1 MSSDALSLREVQ
13 TCIDNRELHLILL
26 PTEAC
31 NFRCVY
37 CYESFR
43 LKRMEP
49 WVVQGVKRLIGRRA
63 AGLRALSISW
73 FGGEPLLALD
83 VMEDVLR
90 HVGNLRREFP
100 SLEFTSDA
108 TTNASLLTR
117 PVLERLAALQVR
129 RYQVT
134 FDGPREFH
142 DRKRVLAGGRG
153 TFDRIWGNL
162 LALKASQAAFSI
174 MVRVHVDHE
183 NVEAIESFFQE
194 YREAFGDDAR
204 FELFIRG
211 LSRLGG
217 SNDASLRILEG
228 EAGTRRIQALRA
240 RATALGLRQKEMR
253 LENSICYAARAN
265 SFVIRANGNLNKC
278 TVALEEPRNV
288 VGRIDADG
296 RLAIDKEVM
305 VPWMR
310 GLRSGDRQE
319 LQCPMRG
326 HAEPWRPGEL
336 PRPGAVHLPLEPTV
350 ARLPRARTGGG
361 APLTA

>member
-1 MSSDALSLREVQ
+1 MSRDPLSLREVQ
-13 TCIDNRELHLILL
+13 TCIDNRQLHLILL

-49 WVVQGVKRLIGRRA
+49 WVVEGVKRLLSRRA
-63 AGLRALSISW
+63 PDLDALSISW

-90 HVGNLRREFP
+90 HVGHLRREFP
-100 SLEFTSDA
+100 SLQFDSDA

-117 PVLERLAALQVR
+117 PVMERLAISGVG

-134 FDGPREFH
+134 FDGPREHH

-162 LALKASQAAFSI
+162 AALRASEAAFSI

-183 NVEAIESFFQE
+183 NFDAIESFLQE
-194 YREAFGDDAR
+194 YRETFGDDPR

-228 EAGTRRIQALRA
+228 EEGTRSIELLRA
-240 RATALGLRQKEMR
+240 RATALGLRQKQMK
-253 LENSICYAARAN
+253 LEHSICYAARAN

-288 VGRIDADG
+288 VGRIHADG
-296 RLAIDKEVM
+296 RLSIDKAVM
-305 VPWMR
+305 IPWMR
-310 GLRSGDRQE
+310 GLRSGDRHE

-326 HAEPWRPGEL
+326 HAEPWKPGTL
-336 PRPGAVHLPLEPTV
+336 ARPGAVHLPLEPTIAG
-350 ARLPRARTGGG
+350 ARL
-361 APLTA
+361 

>member
-13 TCIDNRELHLILL
+13 MCIDNRELHLILL

-49 WVVQGVKRLIGRRA
+49 WVVEGVKRLLSRRA
-63 AGLRALSISW
+63 PGLKSLSISW

-90 HVGNLRREFP
+90 HVGSLRHEFP
-100 SLEFTSDA
+100 DLRFDSDA

-117 PVLERLAALQVR
+117 PVLERLAASGVR

-134 FDGPREFH
+134 FDGPRDHH

-162 LALKASQAAFSI
+162 VALKASEAAFSI
-174 MVRVHVDHE
+174 MVRVHVDRE
-183 NVEAIESFFQE
+183 NADAMELFLQD
-194 YREAFGDDAR
+194 YRVAFGDDPR

-228 EAGTRRIQALRA
+228 EEGTRQIMTLRA
-240 RATALGLRQKEMR
+240 RATELGLRQKELR

-288 VGRIDADG
+288 VGRIHADG
-296 RLAIDKEVM
+296 RLSIDKAVM
-305 VPWMR
+305 IPWMR

-326 HAEPWRPGEL
+326 HAEPWNPGEMA
-336 PRPGAVHLPLEPTV
+336 RPGAVHLPLEPSV
-350 ARLPRARTGGG
+350 AGVGR
-361 APLTA
+361 

>member
-1 MSSDALSLREVQ
+1 MSRDLLQHREIQ
-13 TCIDNRELHLILL
+13 LCIDNRELHLILL

-43 LKRMEP
+43 FKRMEP
-49 WVVQGVKRLIGRRA
+49 WVVEGVKRLLSRRA
-63 AGLRALSISW
+63 ADLNALSISW

-90 HVGNLRREFP
+90 HVGGLRREFP
-100 SLEFTSDA
+100 SLRFTSDA

-117 PVLERLAALQVR
+117 PVMERLVALGVR

-134 FDGPREFH
+134 FDGPRECH

-162 LALKASQAAFSI
+162 LALKASEAAFSI
-174 MVRVHVDHE
+174 MVRVHVDRE
-183 NVEAIESFFQE
+183 NFDAIESFLQE
-194 YREAFGDDAR
+194 YRRAFGDDPR
-204 FELFIRG
+204 FEIFIRG

-228 EAGTRRIQALRA
+228 EEGTRSIENLRA
-240 RATALGLRQKEMR
+240 RAVALGLRQKQMK

-265 SFVIRANGNLNKC
+265 SFVVRANGNLNKC
-278 TVALEEPRNV
+278 TVALENPRNV
-288 VGRIDADG
+288 VGRIHADG
-296 RLAIDKEVM
+296 RLAIDKAVM
-305 VPWMR
+305 IPWMR

-326 HAEPWRPGEL
+326 HAEPWKTGGL
-336 PRPGAVHLPLEPTV
+336 ARPGAVHLPLEPTI
-350 ARLPRARTGGG
+350 AG
-361 APLTA
+361 AHS

>member
-1 MSSDALSLREVQ
+1 MSRDPLSLREVQ

-49 WVVQGVKRLIGRRA
+49 WVVEGVKQLLRRRA
-63 AGLRALSISW
+63 PGLRELSISW

-90 HVGNLRREFP
+90 HVGHLCREFP
-100 SLEFTSDA
+100 GLHFESDA

-117 PVLERLAALQVR
+117 PVMERLAASGVR

-134 FDGPREFH
+134 FDGPREHH

-162 LALKASQAAFSI
+162 LALKASESAYSI

-183 NVEAIESFFQE
+183 NFDAIESFLQE
-194 YREAFGDDAR
+194 YRLAFGDDPR

-217 SNDASLRILEG
+217 PNDASLRILEG
-228 EAGTRRIQALRA
+228 QQGTRSIEMLRA
-240 RATALGLRQKEMR
+240 RAAALGLRQKQMR

-265 SFVIRANGNLNKC
+265 SFVIRANGNINKC

-288 VGRIDADG
+288 VGRIHADG
-296 RLAIDKEVM
+296 RLEIDKAVM
-305 VPWMR
+305 IPWMR

-326 HAEPWRPGEL
+326 HAEPWKPGEMA
-336 PRPGAVHLPLEPTV
+336 RPGAVHLALEPSV
-350 ARLPRARTGGG
+350 AGVSP
-361 APLTA
+361 

>member
-1 MSSDALSLREVQ
+1 MSSAALSFREVQ
-13 TCIDNRELHLILL
+13 MCMDNRELHLILL

-49 WVVQGVKRLIGRRA
+49 WVVEGVKRLVSRRA
-63 AGLRALSISW
+63 PGLRALSISW

-100 SLEFTSDA
+100 RLLFDSDA

-117 PVLERLAALQVR
+117 PVMERLATLGVR

-134 FDGPREFH
+134 FDGPREHH

-162 LALKASQAAFSI
+162 QALKASESAFSI
-174 MVRVHVDHE
+174 MVRVHVDRE
-183 NVEAIESFFQE
+183 NSDAIESFLQE
-194 YREAFGDDAR
+194 YRLAFGDDPR

-228 EAGTRRIQALRA
+228 EEGTRRIETLRA
-240 RATALGLRQKEMR
+240 RAVELGLRQKQMR

-265 SFVIRANGNLNKC
+265 SFVVRANGNLNKC

-288 VGRIDADG
+288 VGRIHADG
-296 RLAIDKEVM
+296 RLEIDKAVM
-305 VPWMR
+305 IPWMR

-326 HAEPWRPGEL
+326 HAEPWRPEEMA
-336 PRPGAVHLPLEPTV
+336 RPPAVHLRLEAAYRP
-350 ARLPRARTGGG
+350 
-361 APLTA
+361 

>member
-13 TCIDNRELHLILL
+13 TCLDNRELHLILL

-49 WVVQGVKRLIGRRA
+49 WVVEGVKQLLRRRTPD
-63 AGLRALSISW
+63 LSALSISW

-90 HVGNLRREFP
+90 HVGDLRREFP
-100 SLEFTSDA
+100 SLRFESDA

-117 PVLERLAALQVR
+117 PVMDRLAGLGVR

-134 FDGPREFH
+134 FDGPREHH

-162 LALKASQAAFSI
+162 LAVKASEAAFSI
-174 MVRVHVDHE
+174 MVRVHVDRE
-183 NVEAIESFFQE
+183 NFDAIESFLQE
-194 YREAFGDDAR
+194 YRRAFGDDPR

-217 SNDASLRILEG
+217 PNDASLRILEG
-228 EAGTRRIQALRA
+228 KTGTRSIETLRA
-240 RATALGLRQKEMR
+240 RASSLGLRLKQMR

-278 TVALEEPRNV
+278 TVALEESRNV
-288 VGRIDADG
+288 VGRIQADG
-296 RLAIDKEVM
+296 RLSIDKAVM
-305 VPWMR
+305 IPWMR

-326 HAEPWRPGEL
+326 HAEPWKPGEMAR
-336 PRPGAVHLPLEPTV
+336 PRAVHLRLEPSV
-350 ARLPRARTGGG
+350 AGVG
-361 APLTA
+361 A

>member
-13 TCIDNRELHLILL
+13 TCLDNRELHLILL

-49 WVVQGVKRLIGRRA
+49 WVVEGVKQLLRRRTPD
-63 AGLRALSISW
+63 LSALSISW

-90 HVGNLRREFP
+90 HVGDLRREFP
-100 SLEFTSDA
+100 SLRFESDA

-117 PVLERLAALQVR
+117 PVMDRLAGLGVR

-134 FDGPREFH
+134 FDGPREHH

-162 LALKASQAAFSI
+162 LAVKASEAAFSI
-174 MVRVHVDHE
+174 MVRVHVDRE
-183 NVEAIESFFQE
+183 NFDAIESFLQE
-194 YREAFGDDAR
+194 YRRAFGDDPR

-217 SNDASLRILEG
+217 PNDASLRILEG
-228 EAGTRRIQALRA
+228 ETGTRSIETLRA
-240 RATALGLRQKEMR
+240 RASSLGLRLKQMR

-278 TVALEEPRNV
+278 TVALEESRNV
-288 VGRIDADG
+288 VGRIQADG
-296 RLAIDKEVM
+296 RLSIDKAVM
-305 VPWMR
+305 IPWMR

-326 HAEPWRPGEL
+326 HAEPWKPGEMAR
-336 PRPGAVHLPLEPTV
+336 PRAVHLRLEPSV
-350 ARLPRARTGGG
+350 AGVG
-361 APLTA
+361 A